1 MNRKIMKALVK
12 KEMLDVL
19 RDKKTVLMM
28 LVIPVILY
36 PLIFIIG
43 LQVGTMIT
51 SDMETQ
57 TYRIAIHSE
66 AEPPVLESRM
76 KTSEEEESYSVEWI
90 RDTEIENYETALNDE
105 QIDLYV
111 VEGEADG
118 KPSYTLYYLSS
129 VTNSSLALDIVKA
142 ALEDYKDEVQVQKI
156 EEAGLDTSDILEPVV
171 CEDRD
176 IASTEQSVGSIIG
189 MILPFILIMSLLM
202 GTMYP
207 AIDTTAGERERGT
220 LETILTLPVTNRQ
233 LIVSKFLTVASIGL
247 VSAALNIVSIGG
259 IVFYM
264 YKVMD
269 LSLEEGAP
277 PIAWGSF
284 VPAFL
289 VTVLAVLAFSL
300 FISAIT
306 MCVTA
311 FAKSYKEANNY
322 ITPLMLVVL
331 FTGYIAFIPNIELT
345 RTMAVVP
352 VANISLLLKNLMA
365 FKYDYAIIAIVIL
378 SNVAYAVL
386 AILFLSRIYDSES
399 ILFGNGKGGMQLLE
413 KRSNMKKGGVPSV
426 ADACFLLSLLM
437 VLMLYLGSMLQLR
450 FGMGGVFGTQ
460 MMILFLPLAFVL
472 YTKRDV
478 KKTYCFH
485 KTKPVNYL
493 GAVLLI
499 FGAATLILLL
509 SAGLSMLFPDS
520 AEAVSETFGDLLGEN
535 IGIQIAVIALT
546 PAICEEMLFR
556 GFLFSAVRNRYKTVT
571 AILLVA
577 ALFGLY
583 HMSLIKFITTGLLG
597 MVLCYVVYATGSI
610 FPAMLMHFINN
621 LFSVLLSYEPASE
634 TLGQILPVLYAGKP
648 AVSDVLLL
656 AGFGIL
662 MTALGVAV
670 IRGKTAGHG
679 RTGRA

>member
-36 PLIFIIG
+36 PLIFIVGI
-43 LQVGTMIT
+43 QVGTMIA

-57 TYRIAIHSE
+57 TYRIAIRSE

-76 KTSEEEESYSVEWI
+76 KTSEEEETYSVEWI
-90 RDTEIENYETALNDE
+90 RASEIENYETALNDE
-105 QIDLYV
+105 QIDVYV

-129 VTNSSLALDIVKA
+129 VTNSSLALDIVKD

-171 CEDRD
+171 CEDKD

-189 MILPFILIMSLLM
+189 MILPFMLIMSLLM

-289 VTVLAVLAFSL
+289 VTVLAILAFSL

-331 FTGYIAFIPNIELT
+331 FTGYIAFIPNVELT

-352 VANISLLLKNLMA
+352 VANISLLLKSLMA
-365 FKYDYAIIAIVIL
+365 FKYDYSIIMIVIL

-386 AILFLSRIYDSES
+386 AILFLSRIYDSEA
-399 ILFGNGKGGMQLLE
+399 ILFGNGKGGMLLLE
-413 KRSNMKKGGVPSV
+413 KRSNMKRGGVPNG

-437 VLMLYLGSMLQLR
+437 VLMLYLGSMMQLR
-450 FGMGGVFGTQ
+450 FGIGGVFGTQ
-460 MMILFLPLAFVL
+460 MMILLLPLAFVL

-478 KKTYCFH
+478 KTTYCFH

-499 FGAATLILLL
+499 FGATTLILLL
-509 SAGLSMLFPDS
+509 SAVLSMLFPDS
-520 AEAVSETFGDLLGEN
+520 AKAVSETFGDLLGGH
-535 IGIQIAVIALT
+535 IGIQIVVIALT

-556 GFLFSAVRNRYKTVT
+556 GFLFSAMRSRYKTVT
-571 AILLVA
+571 AIFIVA

-583 HMSLIKFITTGLLG
+583 HMSLIKFFTTGLLG

-621 LFSVLLSYEPASE
+621 LVSVLLSYEPVGE
-634 TLGQILPVLYAGKP
+634 RLRQVFPILYTEEP

-670 IRGKTAGHG
+670 IRGKTTSHG
-679 RTGRA
+679 RTGHA